1 MSILEDF
8 ISLIDSEETKVNI
21 VDLFED
27 NEERLRWEKMVE
39 IFEEIQID
47 NVTSGLKSVA
57 EKYKLNRQEEINIL
71 AYVKFLKL
79 MIARMHMMKEMDTD
93 GGGLRGFSSTNS
105 SMDGMY
111 G

>member
-1 MSILEDF
+1 
-8 ISLIDSEETKVNI
+8 
-21 VDLFED
+21 
-27 NEERLRWEKMVE
+27 MVE

-71 AYVKFLKL
+71 AYVKFLEL
-79 MIARMHMMKEMDTD
+79 MIARMHMMKEMDDTN
-93 GGGLRGFSSTNS
+93 GGGFMDLSSTNS
-105 SMDGMY
+105 SSDGMY